1 MTEEIK
7 DNEEVP
13 EENEGNDSGSNSSEE
28 NGSAPEELTIEQQL
42 DAALAEASDY
52 KDRWMRGQA
61 EFANARKR
69 MDKQRTQTYQNALAS
84 LAGKILPAIDDLDRA
99 VENVPQSVAEDN
111 WFEGIQLVQKK
122 MITILENFD
131 VKPIEAVGE
140 PFDPNMHEAITME
153 PSDEYDSEVVI
164 REMQKGYMIGDQVI
178 RPSLVVISQ

>member
-7 DNEEVP
+7 DNEEVQA
-13 EENEGNDSGSNSSEE
+13 GVSEAE
-28 NGSAPEELTIEQQL
+28 DAVETSEAPEELTVEQQL
-42 DAALAEASDY
+42 EAALVEASDY

-69 MDKQRTQTYQNALAS
+69 MDKQRIQSYQNALAD

-99 VENVPQSVAEDN
+99 IENVPVAVSEDG

-122 MITILENFD
+122 MISILENFN

-140 PFDPNMHEAITME
+140 PFDPNVHEAITME
-153 PSDEYDSEVVI
+153 PSDEYESEVVI